1 MKLLTKLSFKKQRSQ
16 FIIVMLVLAGLL
28 TAATS
33 AVQYWYAHEELRK
46 SAHDHAKSRLELKS
60 MEI

>member
-33 AVQYWYAHEELRK
+33 A
-46 SAHDHAKSRLELKS
+46 
-60 MEI
+60 M